1 MAMELKKSYRL
12 TKEQDALFK
21 KKVEESGM
29 TESEFIR
36 LMITQKPK
44 DYPEIREGLKE
55 LICEVNRIGV
65 NINEIVY
72 NNNSGLYS
80 DSDRTR
86 LFAYMLKL
94 NQKLDKAVDDIGD
107 NKNTSHEGKQQ
118 VQGKTSSCSD

>member
-1 MAMELKKSYRL
+1 MGMNLRKAYRL
-12 TKEQDALFK
+12 TEEQNEELLA
-21 KKVEESGM
+21 KVSELGM